1 VDGAVVDLSS
11 APASQLATTTADR
24 YRASYLRDREF
35 GRLTLL
41 NRSLVEYTVPV
52 DRVEVVELESV
63 YPESG
68 AAEPALLIA
77 LIPKYGE
84 MAFPVL
90 ATIWGLFL
98 PRPYLI

>member
-1 VDGAVVDLSS
+1 
-11 APASQLATTTADR
+11 
-24 YRASYLRDREF
+24 
-35 GRLTLL
+35 
-41 NRSLVEYTVPV
+41 
-52 DRVEVVELESV
+52 VEVVELESV